1 MTNVVDPLAGSYY
14 VESLTNELVDKAW
27 EIIERVEAEGGRAKA
42 VAAGWPKAMIEEAA
56 AARQARVE
64 RGEDVIVG
72 VNKFRLKDED
82 SIEILEVDNHK
93 VREAQIAR
101 IQKVKAGRDET
112 ACQAALDALR
122 EGAKGTGNLLALAV
136 DAARKR
142 ATLGEISQAMED
154 AFGRYDTVP
163 KPVKENGR
171 AHG

>member
-1 MTNVVDPLAGSYY
+1 
-14 VESLTNELVDKAW
+14 
-27 EIIERVEAEGGRAKA
+27 
-42 VAAGWPKAMIEEAA
+42 MI
-56 AARQARVE
+56 RRPT
-64 RGEDVIVG
+64 RSTRTYTLFPYTTLFRSIVG

-136 DAARKR
+136 DAACKR
-142 ATLGEISQAMED
+142 ATRGEISQAMED

-163 KPVKENGR
+163 KPVKGVYGGAYANDDRWTRVVDGGKDEGGKRTAEETAAYKGR
-171 AHG
+171 EQG

>member
-1 MTNVVDPLAGSYY
+1 M
-14 VESLTNELVDKAW
+14 
-27 EIIERVEAEGGRAKA
+27 AKA
-42 VAAGWPKAMIEEAA
+42 VAAGCPKVRNEEGV
-56 AARQARVE
+56 AARQARVD
-64 RGEDVIVG
+64 RGEDVIV
-72 VNKFRLKDED
+72 VFNKFRLKDED

-154 AFGRYDTVP
+154 ARSEEHTSELQSLMRISYAVFCL
-163 KPVKENGR
+163 K
-171 AHG
+171 